1 MNTVRKAE
9 TGMKKLR
16 RFIGPV
22 IDTAASLAIYAI
34 LAIAV
39 LVVIGQAKRYYD
51 MGYGIFSQVA
61 KDAPGTGVKVL
72 VEVTEGMTASEVGK
86 MLEENGIVES
96 ARIFVIQE
104 KVSEYSGE
112 IKPGTYTLS
121 SEMTTETIMSIL
133 SGTVVTEE
141 DAARAAG
148 EAAADGQ

>member
-1 MNTVRKAE
+1 MNTMRKAE
-9 TGMKKLR
+9 TGTKKLR

-51 MGYGIFSQVA
+51 MGDGIFSQVA